1 MSERD
6 ILSLLQDILD
16 AITSIRAFTKEMTF
30 EDYQSDLKTRHAV
43 ERNFSIIW

>member
-16 AITSIRAFTKEMTF
+16 AIDSIRAFTKEMTF
-30 EDYQSDLKTRHAV
+30 EDYQWTSALWKRTSAA
-43 ERNFSIIW
+43 